1 MRAERV
7 QMLSCRGIS
16 ELPAQFIRPPHEQPK
31 NSRALEGLK
40 APVISL
46 SQPHDQLVLE
56 ISKASK
62 EWGFFAIKDHDVP
75 SWLIH
80 RVQEVGQGFFAQPP
94 EEKEKYANDLSKGKY
109 EGYGTKLAKG
119 PDEKIEWIDYFFH
132 IMSPPSRVNYE
143 IWPQNPPNYREVT
156 DEYNRELLRIT
167 DEILAL
173 LSEGL
178 GLGKNVL
185 KMHLGDGQL
194 ELEMKINM
202 YPPCPQPELVLGVEP
217 HTDMSALTI
226 LLPNDVPGLQVW
238 KDGNWITVDYI
249 PGALYIHIGDQV
261 EILSNGKYKSILH
274 RSLVNKEQTRMS
286 WAVFCV
292 PPREMVI
299 GPLGELVDDQNP
311 AKYSTKTY
319 AQYRYHKL
327 NKLPQ

>member
-1 MRAERV
+1 M
-7 QMLSCRGIS
+7 
-16 ELPAQFIRPPHEQPK
+16 
-31 NSRALEGLK
+31 
-40 APVISL
+40 ISL

-56 ISKASK
+56 ILKASK

-143 IWPQNPPNYREVT
+143 IWPQNPPNYRYVNLISKMFMIKLSLFCIETQVYHDVVLKLSREVT

-178 GLGKNVL
+178 GLGKNVF
-185 KMHLGDGQL
+185 KKHLGDGQL

-238 KDGNWITVDYI
+238 KDGNWISVDYI

-261 EILSNGKYKSILH
+261 EVKFIFINFLH
-274 RSLVNKEQTRMS
+274 SCKR
-286 WAVFCV
+286 W
-292 PPREMVI
+292 
-299 GPLGELVDDQNP
+299 
-311 AKYSTKTY
+311 
-319 AQYRYHKL
+319 
-327 NKLPQ
+327 